1 MTLRGKNPTNLKGKK
16 KEKKKQVLNKGIIKK
31 HNYP

>member
-16 KEKKKQVLNKGIIKK
+16 KEKKKVLNKGIIKK
-31 HNYP
+31 T

>member
-16 KEKKKQVLNKGIIKK
+16 KKKKVLNKGIIKK
-31 HNYP
+31 T